1 MTDLVLRDIDPVLV
15 DRIRRISVARGWT
28 QHQTVMHLLEQ
39 GLFAS
44 EYEVTGGLQHPEVD
58 ALAEAIAALKALP
71 AGNTPDSSLTTLFLR
86 ALSAGTPS
94 RRAGQ
99 MLFARICISSK
110 RCDCIS
116 SICG

>member
-1 MTDLVLRDIDPVLV
+1 MTAKVADDAGGAAQCTRQGMTDLVLRDIDPLLV

-71 AGNTPDSSLTTLFLR
+71 AGNSP
-86 ALSAGTPS
+86 
-94 RRAGQ
+94 
-99 MLFARICISSK
+99 
-110 RCDCIS
+110 
-116 SICG
+116 